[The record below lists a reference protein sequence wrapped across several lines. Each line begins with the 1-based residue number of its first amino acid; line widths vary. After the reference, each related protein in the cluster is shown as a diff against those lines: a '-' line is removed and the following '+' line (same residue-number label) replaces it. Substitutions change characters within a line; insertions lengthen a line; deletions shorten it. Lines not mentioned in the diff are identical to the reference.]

1 MPWSE
6 TTKMRERVRF
16 VGDLERELFSMTE
29 LCHRFR
35 ISRQT
40 GYKWVNRYFEEGLDG
55 LKDRPRAP
63 KSCPHQT
70 DARVVE
76 LLAEARRRHPSWGPK
91 KLIAW
96 LARRQPVRTWPAVS
110 TAGEILKRLGLVKD
124 RRRRRRIGHPG
135 RPVTDPIRPNQLWTA
150 DYKGQFKTRDARYC
164 YPLTV
169 ADLYSRYLL
178 GCRALSSTK
187 TLGTRSAFQRLF
199 REYGLPE
206 AIRTDNGTP
215 FSSASAIG
223 RLSRLSVWWIRLG
236 IRPELTQPSHPEQNG
251 SHERMHRTLK
261 AETTRPPSA
270 NRSAQQRT
278 FERFRREYNHERP
291 HEHLDQRSPAQIYTP
306 SSRPYPDRL
315 PEPEYPGHFEIRR
328 VSRNG
333 GIRWKK
339 GWVNISHAL
348 LEENVGLEEVADGI
362 WSLYFGPLLLG
373 RFHEDELK
381 LHGARLD

>member
-16 VGDLERELFSMTE
+16 VGDLEREIFSMTE

-55 LKDRPRAP
+55 LKDRPRTP

-135 RPVTDPIRPNQLWTA
+135 RPVTQPTRPNQLWTA

-215 FSSASAIG
+215 FSSATAIG
-223 RLSRLSVWWIRLG
+223 RLSRLDPPPI
-236 IRPELTQPSHPEQNG
+236 
-251 SHERMHRTLK
+251 
-261 AETTRPPSA
+261 TRPA
-270 NRSAQQRT
+270 
-278 FERFRREYNHERP
+278 E
-291 HEHLDQRSPAQIYTP
+291 
-306 SSRPYPDRL
+306 
-315 PEPEYPGHFEIRR
+315 G
-328 VSRNG
+328 
-333 GIRWKK
+333 
-339 GWVNISHAL
+339 
-348 LEENVGLEEVADGI
+348 
-362 WSLYFGPLLLG
+362 
-373 RFHEDELK
+373 
-381 LHGARLD
+381 

>member
-1 MPWSE
+1 
-6 TTKMRERVRF
+6 
-16 VGDLERELFSMTE
+16 
-29 LCHRFR
+29 
-35 ISRQT
+35 
-40 GYKWVNRYFEEGLDG
+40 
-55 LKDRPRAP
+55 
-63 KSCPHQT
+63 
-70 DARVVE
+70 
-76 LLAEARRRHPSWGPK
+76 
-91 KLIAW
+91 
-96 LARRQPVRTWPAVS
+96 
-110 TAGEILKRLGLVKD
+110 LKRLGLVKD

-215 FSSASAIG
+215 FSSATAIG

-261 AETTRPPSA
+261 AETTRPPSPTA
-270 NRSAQQRT
+270 RLSNAPSNASVASTTTSAPTNTSTRDHPPRSTHPPPGPTPIVSPSPSTPDTSKSDASAAMAASAGKEVGSTSATPCSRKT
-278 FERFRREYNHERP
+278 
-291 HEHLDQRSPAQIYTP
+291 LDSRRSPTESGRSTSDHSCSAGSTRTNSSSTEPDSIDQDKICQI
-306 SSRPYPDRL
+306 
-315 PEPEYPGHFEIRR
+315 
-328 VSRNG
+328 
-333 GIRWKK
+333 
-339 GWVNISHAL
+339 
-348 LEENVGLEEVADGI
+348 
-362 WSLYFGPLLLG
+362 
-373 RFHEDELK
+373 
-381 LHGARLD
+381 

>member
-16 VGDLERELFSMTE
+16 VGDLEREIFSMTE

-150 DYKGQFKTRDARYC
+150 DYKGQFKTRDGE
-164 YPLTV
+164 
-169 ADLYSRYLL
+169 SRE
-178 GCRALSSTK
+178 SSD
-187 TLGTRSAFQRLF
+187 GGGAGER
-199 REYGLPE
+199 
-206 AIRTDNGTP
+206 
-215 FSSASAIG
+215 
-223 RLSRLSVWWIRLG
+223 VH
-236 IRPELTQPSHPEQNG
+236 PELTQPSHPEQYG
-251 SHERMHRTLK
+251 
-261 AETTRPPSA
+261 
-270 NRSAQQRT
+270 
-278 FERFRREYNHERP
+278 
-291 HEHLDQRSPAQIYTP
+291 
-306 SSRPYPDRL
+306 L
-315 PEPEYPGHFEIRR
+315 PEAIRTGEFGASVRGCRFVGHP
-328 VSRNG
+328 
-333 GIRWKK
+333 
-339 GWVNISHAL
+339 L
-348 LEENVGLEEVADGI
+348 GLPT
-362 WSLYFGPLLLG
+362 PLP
-373 RFHEDELK
+373 
-381 LHGARLD
+381 